1 MATSSPARKKN
12 IPIRPGSPQEA
23 WPFGLN
29 HGYEPLTK
37 WDDPPSREMQ
47 VLDFWGEWFPSPN
60 ASWLR
65 MGTFIEMVK
74 AQQWWFSDDLSWSYM
89 VKSNSH
95 MQTPPKV
102 A

>member
-1 MATSSPARKKN
+1 MEATAIWARGPATRLK
-12 IPIRPGSPQEA
+12 GDL
-23 WPFGLN
+23 GLN
-29 HGYEPLTK
+29 HGYEPLTN
-37 WDDPPSREMQ
+37 WDDPPSKEMQ
-47 VLDFWGEWFPSPN
+47 VLDCFGQWFPSPN

-89 VKSNSH
+89 VKSKSH

-102 A
+102 G